1 MRLCLISESVDDQ
14 LLGVSRRSGLSAGEV
29 AGLCKGAGGR
39 YWKFVLRQW
48 FLGNILLPAGGDY
61 VREVLGGFERLK
73 SGLAVKDIGRYASF
87 VDLERVVKRSRVRS
101 FSGLDGVDVV
111 RREGDLQLVSVG
123 DVESLKDLGM
133 GTRWCTRRDFPDC
146 RAVEYLRRYSK
157 IFIAFEGGLP
167 VLQFSPDYKEMNDRE
182 NKSIIPQGS
191 FDLAVQKLVGGV
203 DGVARLLEF
212 VAPDLQEDSFEVVLN
227 YCKHVGRWGGLER
240 FLVEHG
246 NYGGLVRYALEIVRG
261 PLIAA
266 ERVLLS
272 ELHRRLGL
280 PQERGELVLGEPEMV
295 FKKGEQTFW
304 SVLVRYANILRQ
316 VQGGWPDVER
326 ELLESGNCDC
336 VVAYTKAV
344 AYAKAGLE
352 RRWPEAERLLL
363 AKGDVRALLLYAR
376 DVVGERWLEAEPIIV
391 DRCGSPFDLVSYAR
405 FLVRGRWPEAE
416 AKLSEFGDEQALADY
431 RAVCNDVVVGDWEL
445 TVELDGVEVTHPES
459 GRDFVVKV
467 LVGANH
473 VGDAGWEF
481 DDSPR
486 NIWEWELLEL
496 ISTNVSDGGGSMDD
510 EQEADLLMMK
520 SPQWRAQLLRGLEI
534 KFSKDRAWSKWL
546 QGELD
551 DAEDN
556 KNRPRGWSS
565 V

>member
-1 MRLCLISESVDDQ
+1 MRLRLISESVDDQ
-14 LLGVSRRSGLSAGEV
+14 LLGVSRRSGLSVGEV

-167 VLQFSPDYKEMNDRE
+167 VLQFSPDYQEMNDRE

-304 SVLVRYANILRQ
+304 SVLVRYANLLRQ

-344 AYAKAGLE
+344 AYAKAGLG

-363 AKGDVRALLLYAR
+363 AKGDVRSLISYATDIVR
-376 DVVGERWLEAEPIIV
+376 KRWPEAEPVII
-391 DRCGSPFDLVSYAR
+391 DRCVSPFELVTYAR
-405 FLVRGRWPEAE
+405 WIVKGRWPEAE
-416 AKLSEFGDEQALADY
+416 KKLVEFGSKEALKDY
-431 RAVCNDVVVGDWEL
+431 KDICEMLNVDSDDDWDVVFDLPNLEIK
-445 TVELDGVEVTHPES
+445 DPKS
-459 GRDFVVKV
+459 GRDFVVSV
-467 LVGANH
+467 LVGANRLT
-473 VGDAGWEF
+473 GAN
-481 DDSPR
+481 DSNEDPD
-486 NIWEWELLEL
+486 IEVWEWELLKIINAHEAE
-496 ISTNVSDGGGSMDD
+496 SDFNMDD
-510 EQEADLLMMK
+510 EQVIDSQMTD
-520 SPQWRAQLLRGLEI
+520 SPQWRKKILYVL
-534 KFSKDRAWSKWL
+534 SDRL
-546 QGELD
+546 ME
-551 DAEDN
+551 N
-556 KNRPRGWSS
+556 SS
-565 V
+565 EWMQEVCRDYWEETTGN